1 MGIICFALIASLSGC
16 QTSSKKD
23 EAEKNAEVASADQT
37 AENTEK
43 TSEETEDAKE
53 NGFIF
58 PNINQSKE
66 TNIFP
71 PVLPESKSDDEM
83 EVELENSDETD
94 EPNPEKP
101 SKPSKPS
108 RQDEHAAPPRQ
119 NDPKPSSPAS
129 DEDSVTKKY
138 KSDISKIAAG
148 AQNYYNDYF
157 SSNKLISKNGKL
169 YNYSTSQEV
178 SPSYLS
184 RMGYI
189 NDSLSSYDCSVLL
202 LKPSH
207 VNAYGELSSSGASE
221 NLSIYTAFKN
231 PNSDSYMMFSG
242 SGYIGSLSSSKYTD
256 LVSKY
261 IQTHGPVQRIYRG
274 ESAEYDRILN
284 FVRMSEG
291 VYEDYWVRCIY
302 ADDMYAIVVLSPK
315 SNPSDVRQYLLK
327 KNASY
332 WEVAMSG
339 LETEARVVT
348 AINKK
353 YPDFNPNLLPNY
365 TINDYRGSLKNSYN
379 GAISS
384 FITNGFIESSDNLNY
399 LCGAGSYC
407 YATTYGSKHL
417 LATLSGDTWNSI
429 EYSSS
434 WEAKQAIEARGST
447 TPTFIVYDE

>member
-16 QTSSKKD
+16 QTPSKKE
-23 EAEKNAEVASADQT
+23 EADKNAGTSISDSADEKNG
-37 AENTEK
+37 ENQEK
-43 TSEETEDAKE
+43 TSDANE

-71 PVLPESKSDDEM
+71 PLLPDSKSGEDA
-83 EVELENSDETD
+83 EVELENTENTD
-94 EPNPEKP
+94 SGKNTTP
-101 SKPSKPS
+101 SKPQKPAE
-108 RQDEHAAPPRQ
+108 QNTPPRQ
-119 NDPKPSSPAS
+119 NDPKPSNTGS
-129 DEDSVTKKY
+129 DDDSATKKY
-138 KSDISKIAAG
+138 KSDVSKIASA

-157 SSNKLISKNGKL
+157 SSSRLISKNGKL
-169 YNYSTSQEV
+169 YNYSTSQEI

-184 RMGYI
+184 RMGYLS
-189 NDSLSSYDCSVLL
+189 DSLSSYDCSVLL
-202 LKPSH
+202 LKPSN
-207 VNAYGELSSSGASE
+207 VNAYGEISSSETSE
-221 NLSIYTAFKN
+221 NLCVYTSYKK
-231 PNSDSYMMFSG
+231 PGTDTYMMFSG
-242 SGYIGSLSSSKYTD
+242 SGYIGSLSNSKYMD
-256 LVSKY
+256 LISKY
-261 IQTHGPVQRIYRG
+261 LQSHGSVYRIYRG
-274 ESAEYDRILN
+274 ESAEYDRMLN
-284 FVRMSEG
+284 FIRMSEG
-291 VYEDYWVRCIY
+291 VYEDYWVRCMY

-327 KNASY
+327 KNSSY

-339 LETEARVVT
+339 LEAEARVIT

-384 FITNGFIESSDNLNY
+384 FVANGFIETSNNLNY

-407 YATTYGSKHL
+407 YATTYDSKYL
-417 LATLSGDTWNSI
+417 LATLSGDTWNSTQ
-429 EYSSS
+429 YSSS